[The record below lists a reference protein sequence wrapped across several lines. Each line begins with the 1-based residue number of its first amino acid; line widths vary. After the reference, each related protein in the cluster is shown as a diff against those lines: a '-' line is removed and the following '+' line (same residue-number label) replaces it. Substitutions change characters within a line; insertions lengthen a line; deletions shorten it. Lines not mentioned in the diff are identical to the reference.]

1 MHPGTGEHLMTE
13 LFKIAVIAFE
23 AAAVMVLLCG
33 SILFIGRFII
43 RMLRTTERHKA
54 YREFRQGFGRT
65 LLLALDMLVAADII
79 LTVTLELSFDTLG
92 MLGLLVLI
100 RTFLHFILE
109 LEITGRWPWQRR
121 SQAAC
126 DSGMQG
132 DESRTDRS
140 T

>member
-1 MHPGTGEHLMTE
+1 MTE

-23 AAAVMVLLCG
+23 AAAVVVMLIG
-33 SILFIGRFII
+33 SILFIGRFISGI
-43 RMLRTTERHKA
+43 LRATERHKA

-65 LLLALDMLVAADII
+65 LLLALDLLVAADII
-79 LTVTLELSFDTLG
+79 MTVTLDLSFEALG

-121 SQAAC
+121 SRVS
-126 DSGMQG
+126 DDVGG
-132 DESRTDRS
+132 
-140 T
+140 

>member
-1 MHPGTGEHLMTE
+1 MTE
-13 LFKIAVIAFE
+13 LFKIAVIVFE
-23 AAAVMVLLCG
+23 AAAVVVLLCG
-33 SILFIGRFII
+33 SILFVGRFING
-43 RMLRTTERHKA
+43 MLRATERHKP

-65 LLLALDMLVAADII
+65 LLLSLDLLVAADII

-132 DESRTDRS
+132 DEPRINRS

>member
-1 MHPGTGEHLMTE
+1 MTE

-23 AAAVMVLLCG
+23 AAAVAVMLIG
-33 SILFIGRFII
+33 SILFSGRFING
-43 RMLRTTERHKA
+43 MLRATERHKA

-65 LLLALDMLVAADII
+65 LLLSLDLLVAADII
-79 LTVTLELSFDTLG
+79 LTVTLELSFEALG

-100 RTFLHFILE
+100 RTFLHVILE
-109 LEITGRWPWQRR
+109 MEITGHWPWQHH

-126 DSGMQG
+126 DSGTEG
-132 DESRTDRS
+132 DELRIDRS